1 MVTSTGMMSIIAEKI
16 GSIQMT
22 EIELVIKPENAHE
35 LARVL
40 TEVWGGAD
48 PIPPDVII
56 AIVHAGGY
64 ASLAS
69 QIVNGKKQFV
79 GGSLAIVGNHQRK
92 LHSHV
97 TGVIEAATKTGVGR
111 ALKDHQWMWAK
122 ENEFSAI
129 SWTFDPLVRRNAHFN
144 LIVLGAKVVK
154 YCQNYYGEINDLI
167 NAGDQTDRLVV
178 ERQVDG
184 LSVAPSSITCVAKDG
199 DLIIPTPLDIV
210 GLRNT
215 DRDTATRLRLE
226 QRASFEAAFERS
238 FLVHGL
244 TDDGYF
250 IMRYK

>member
-1 MVTSTGMMSIIAEKI
+1 MSIIAEKI

-22 EIELVIKPENAHE
+22 EIELVIKPEKAHE

-79 GGSLAIVGNHQRK
+79 GGSLAIVGNYQRK

-97 TGVIEAATKTGVGR
+97 TGVIDATTNTGVGR
-111 ALKDHQWMWAK
+111 TLKDHQWLWAK

-184 LSVAPSSITCVAKDG
+184 LSVAPSGSTCVAKDG
-199 DLIIPTPLDIV
+199 DLIIPTPADIV
-210 GLRNT
+210 DLRIT

-226 QRASFEAAFERS
+226 QRASFELAFANS
-238 FLVHGL
+238 LSVQGL
-244 TDDGYF
+244 TGDGSF
-250 IMRYK
+250 IMRHQDELN

>member
-1 MVTSTGMMSIIAEKI
+1 MSIIAEKI

>member
-1 MVTSTGMMSIIAEKI
+1 MTSIIAEKL
-16 GSIQMT
+16 GFIQMT
-22 EIELVIKPENAHE
+22 EIELVRKPENAHD

-40 TEVWGGAD
+40 TEVWGGAE

-97 TGVIEAATKTGVGR
+97 TGVIDATTNTGVGR

-122 ENEFSAI
+122 ENEFSVI

-184 LSVAPSSITCVAKDG
+184 LSLAPSGSTCVAKDG
-199 DLIIPTPLDIV
+199 DLIIPTPIDIV

-215 DRDTATRLRLE
+215 DRDASTRLRLE
-226 QRASFEAAFERS
+226 QRASFESAFANS
-238 FLVHGL
+238 LSVQGL
-244 TDDGYF
+244 THDDSFVLTQYDLK
-250 IMRYK
+250 IET

>member
-1 MVTSTGMMSIIAEKI
+1 
-16 GSIQMT
+16 MT
-22 EIELVIKPENAHE
+22 EIELVIKPEKAPD

-40 TEVWGGAD
+40 TAVWGGAD
-48 PIPPDVII
+48 PIPPDVSI

-69 QIVNGKKQFV
+69 QIVNDKKQFV

-97 TGVIEAATKTGVGR
+97 TGVIDATTNTGVGR

-122 ENEFSAI
+122 ENKFSVI

-178 ERQVDG
+178 ERQVGG
-184 LSVAPSSITCVAKDG
+184 LSVAPSGITCVAKDG

-215 DRDTATRLRLE
+215 DRDTAIRLRLE

>member
-1 MVTSTGMMSIIAEKI
+1 MSIIAEKI

-22 EIELVIKPENAHE
+22 KIELVKKPENAHD

-97 TGVIEAATKTGVGR
+97 TGVIDAATNTGVGR
-111 ALKDHQWMWAK
+111 TLKDHQWLWAK
-122 ENEFSAI
+122 ENQFSTI

-154 YCQNYYGEINDLI
+154 YCQNYYGEISDLI

-178 ERQVDG
+178 ERQVGG
-184 LSVAPSSITCVAKDG
+184 LSVAPSGITCVAKDG

-215 DRDTATRLRLE
+215 DRDTAIRLRLE

>member
-1 MVTSTGMMSIIAEKI
+1 
-16 GSIQMT
+16 MT
-22 EIELVIKPENAHE
+22 EIELVIKPENAHD